1 MTHATFPRL
10 ERSHAWA
17 PSGEWDWT
25 VHASLL
31 GSLLLCGGMLF
42 AAAANHAATASQTSP
57 CVRKLDEVY
66 RVLGPSAWGVL
77 RECRAPEALS
87 LHLSLR

>member
-1 MTHATFPRL
+1 MPRATFPNPDRG
-10 ERSHAWA
+10 HAWA
-17 PSGEWDWT
+17 PPGEWDWT
-25 VHASLL
+25 VHACLL

-42 AAAANHAATASQTSP
+42 AAASHTSASNSPAP

-77 RECRAPEALS
+77 RECRTPEALS
-87 LHLSLR
+87 LHLSLH

>member
-10 ERSHAWA
+10 ERGHAWA
-17 PSGEWDWT
+17 PPGEWDWT

-42 AAAANHAATASQTSP
+42 GNSNHVPTINPPEP
-57 CVRKLDEVY
+57 CVRDIGAVY
-66 RVLGPSAWGVL
+66 RMLGPSAWGVL
-77 RECRAPEALS
+77 RECRTPEAPPETLY
-87 LHLSLR
+87 